1 MNTTV
6 DCERVRRVLMA
17 ALDGEGR
24 PVVLNVFEGRGRTST
39 DELPLAEGRSPVFV
53 VPDTAAVLVLRK
65 GGVEV
70 AREPLNLRAGD
81 VNTLRL

>member
-1 MNTTV
+1 MI
-6 DCERVRRVLMA
+6 
-17 ALDGEGR
+17 
-24 PVVLNVFEGRGRTST
+24 LNVFQGRGRTST

-53 VPDTAAVLVLRK
+53 VPDTAAVLVLK
-65 GGVEV
+65 KDGKEV